1 MGTTLQNYCKYAQ
14 SHHMIFNY
22 SLETQLCKYISIS
35 KTTKYK
41 EFTIIYN
48 RFWKSSIMFCL

>member
-22 SLETQLCKYISIS
+22 SLKLSFVNIFPSIKQQNTS
-35 KTTKYK
+35 
-41 EFTIIYN
+41 IIYNKYN